1 MKCTITA
8 ALHYLQRLDLFK
20 HFAKWCKNNADGSK
34 WVTSM
39 DQGYNDNEKSFF
51 LKMLLTC

>member
-39 DQGYNDNEKSFF
+39 DQGYNDNEKNPFS
-51 LKMLLTC
+51 

>member
-34 WVTSM
+34 WVSM